1 MKITIKLLILES
13 LIGIF
18 GLTCAGAAIASV
30 YFLYGVF
37 AKVAPWSNVLWSF
50 GAGVIAMLIVAAL
63 NGCKHRVDFVDQLM
77 ERGYAQAE
85 AAEAWRTASNGGT
98 NLLRNLHQAELS
110 EQIDRLKTAI
120 NTSNG
125 EGHNA

>member
-1 MKITIKLLILES
+1 
-13 LIGIF
+13 
-18 GLTCAGAAIASV
+18 
-30 YFLYGVF
+30 
-37 AKVAPWSNVLWSF
+37 
-50 GAGVIAMLIVAAL
+50 MLIVAAL

>member
-1 MKITIKLLILES
+1 M

-18 GLTCAGAAIASV
+18 GLICAGAAIASV
-30 YFLYGVF
+30 YFLYGLF
-37 AKVAPWSNVLWSF
+37 AKVAPWSYVLWSF
-50 GAGVIAMLIVAAL
+50 GIGFIAMRIAAAV

-98 NLLRNLHQAELS
+98 NLLRNLHQAELG
-110 EQIDRLKTAI
+110 EQIDRLETAI
-120 NTSNG
+120 YTSNG
-125 EGHNA
+125 EGDNA

>member
-37 AKVAPWSNVLWSF
+37 AKVAPWFYVLWSF
-50 GAGVIAMLIVAAL
+50 GAGLIAMLIVAAL